1 MTAREWSA
9 ATDLSLMLNA
19 LRGRVSDRKLRL
31 FAVACCRH
39 IWELLPDERS
49 RSAVEV
55 AEQYAD
61 GLASQRER
69 GAARAAALGAA
80 GRYNRKEA
88 WAAYW
93 TASYNLGESL
103 WNACEAAVEATARAA
118 ASAAA
123 GGTSAE
129 QVAAWDAA
137 RAAGAR
143 HQTTLL
149 REILGDPDRRVTVDP
164 SWLTWNGGLVRDLAR
179 TVYDERRFED
189 LPIVADALEEAG
201 CTDAAL
207 LAHCRSAAPHVR
219 GCWALDILL
228 GKE

>member
-1 MTAREWSA
+1 MTEREWSA
-9 ATDLSLMLNA
+9 CTDLNVMLNH

-61 GLASQRER
+61 GLASQRQR

-80 GRYNRKEA
+80 GRYQRQEA

-93 TASYNLGESL
+93 AASRNLGDSI
-103 WNACEAAVEATARAA
+103 WNTCEAAVEATARAA
-118 ASAAA
+118 AFSAGAVGVDQA
-123 GGTSAE
+123 
-129 QVAAWDAA
+129 AAWDAA

-143 HQTTLL
+143 HQAALL
-149 REILGDPDRRVTVDP
+149 REIFGNLQRSTGIDP
-164 SWLTWNGGLVRDLAR
+164 SWLSWNDGLVRELAR
-179 TVYDERRFED
+179 TVYEERRFDD
-189 LPIVADALEEAG
+189 LPILADALEEAG
-201 CTDAAL
+201 CIDQTL
-207 LAHCRSAAPHVR
+207 LAHCRSPAVHVR
-219 GCWALDILL
+219 GCWAIDLLL